1 MKPRQTND
9 PNTGAQF
16 NLVAFVVLDIYCNIR
31 AGDNRIYFSMLIMEI
46 KKMARPRI
54 WIPVEDIKGLKTLH
68 NEGKTQQEIAE
79 YMTKMLPYR
88 VTRQRIGDRLK
99 NLNR

>member
-1 MKPRQTND
+1 MD
-9 PNTGAQF
+9 
-16 NLVAFVVLDIYCNIR
+16 CNIR
-31 AGDNRIYFSMLIMEI
+31 AGDNRVYFSMLRSAT
-46 KKMARPRI
+46 MARPRI
-54 WIPVEDIKGLKTLH
+54 WIPFEDIKGLKTLQ
-68 NEGKTQQEIAE
+68 NEGLTQQEIAE